1 MSEPKREIP
10 PFPLNAMKLDQASQ
24 IAIWQLGQQYGIEP
38 VYHDG
43 LGVERQVDI
52 HHLQQVLTSLGVKVS
67 SKDEINASLEE
78 IVSRKWTQVIDT
90 VVVRY
95 PTDPLFKL
103 SLSLPLGD
111 VRLEAV
117 SLNVRVTDEK
127 DASRHL
133 FIPGSRGEVSSE
145 NTIHGLKYVQAR
157 FPFTGKWSPGYYRL
171 SVHATIHAE
180 RTVEGNALLIVAPR
194 KCYLPPSPKR
204 AWGISLQLYG
214 LRSKKNWGIG
224 DFRDLGDVMKVAGA
238 RWGVATIGVNP
249 LHIPAAGL
257 SSPYSPSSRLFWNPV
272 YLNVEGVDEWR
283 TSPVLRRKANSAQ
296 FQQTLSQLRD
306 SPLVDYEAVGRVK
319 WGIFEELF
327 RVFTRQH
334 LHKKKATPRGRA
346 FARFVSHHQPHL
358 TQFCTF
364 QAVTEHCGTW
374 AWRTWPKE
382 FQHPRSTAV
391 EAFCRSHA
399 ARIQFYQY
407 VQWLCELQLQKLD
420 QLAQKSSLSLR
431 LYHDLPIG
439 IHPDGADAWI
449 FQDQVASGIT
459 VGAPPDSFNLNGQ
472 SWGLAVPNP
481 VRLREEG
488 YQFLRQTLQQNMRHG
503 GVLRI
508 DHALGLFRMFWIPQG
523 GTGKDGVYVRTH
535 VDEVL
540 AVLALESTRQK
551 VLVVGEDLGTVTP
564 AIRHKLDAAGLL
576 SYRLLIF
583 EREKSGAFT
592 RPNAYPE
599 QALVA
604 ATTHDLPTLKGFWV
618 GRDITIK
625 EEAGLYPRQEDIA
638 QDWRMRAEDRQR
650 LWAALSREALC
661 PTGVIPFNL
670 SADMLQAIYRYLART
685 PSRLLMVQL
694 EDLLAELDTPNLPGA
709 PESVYPSWRV
719 RIGRELKSW
728 LRDSAILCFAHII
741 HRERRRGGRIHEKR
755 RQSVS
760 SDSPA

>member
-1 MSEPKREIP
+1 MI
-10 PFPLNAMKLDQASQ
+10 FDQALQ
-24 IAIWQLGQQYGIEP
+24 NAIWQLGQQYGIEP

-43 LGVERQVDI
+43 LGVERQVSI
-52 HHLQQVLTSLGVKVS
+52 HHLQQILTSMGVKAS
-67 SKDEINASLEE
+67 TKEEIIDSLEE
-78 IVSRKWTQVIDT
+78 AASRKWTQVIDS

-95 PTDPLFKL
+95 FSDPLFKL
-103 SLSLPLGD
+103 TLSLPLGD
-111 VRLEAV
+111 IGLEKV
-117 SLNVRVTDEK
+117 SLNVRVTDERG
-127 DASRHL
+127 ACRL
-133 FIPGSRGEVSSE
+133 LGIPGSRGEVSAE
-145 NTIHGLKYVQAR
+145 KTIHGLRYVQAQ
-157 FPFTGKWSPGYYRL
+157 FPFRGKWSLGYFRL
-171 SVHATIHAE
+171 SVHATIHPE
-180 RTVEGNALLIVAPR
+180 RMVEGNALLIVAPR
-194 KCYLPPSPKR
+194 KCYLPSSPKR

-224 DFRDLGDVMKVAGA
+224 DFRDLGDVMRVAGT
-238 RWGVATIGVNP
+238 RWGVATIGINP

-272 YLNVEGVDEWR
+272 YLNVEGVYEWR
-283 TSPVLRRKANSAQ
+283 TSPALRRKATSAQ
-296 FQQTLSQLRD
+296 FQQILGQLRD

-319 WGIFEELF
+319 REMFEELF
-327 RVFTRQH
+327 RVFRRQH
-334 LHKKKATPRGRA
+334 LLKKKATPRGRI
-346 FARFVSHHQPHL
+346 FARFVSDHQPHL

-364 QAVTEHCGTW
+364 QALTEHFRTW
-374 AWRTWPKE
+374 EWRTWPKE
-382 FQHPRSTAV
+382 FQHPRSKGT
-391 EAFCRSHA
+391 EAFRRSHA

-407 VQWLCELQLQKLD
+407 VQWLCELQLQNLD
-420 QLAQKSSLSLR
+420 RLAKKCSLSLR

-508 DHALGLFRMFWIPQG
+508 DHALGLFRMFWIPRG
-523 GTGKDGVYVRTH
+523 GTGKDGVYVRTY

-551 VLVVGEDLGTVTP
+551 VMVVGEDLGTVTSV
-564 AIRHKLDAAGLL
+564 IRHKLDTAGLL
-576 SYRLLIF
+576 SYRLLLF
-583 EREKSGAFT
+583 EREPSGAFT
-592 RPNAYPE
+592 QPDAYPE

-604 ATTHDLPTLKGFWV
+604 ATTHDLPTLKGFWM

-625 EEAGLYPRQEDIA
+625 ADAGLYPRQEDID
-638 QDWRMRAEDRQR
+638 QDWRMRVEGRQRVWEALSLEGLCPAED
-650 LWAALSREALC
+650 
-661 PTGVIPFNL
+661 IPFSL
-670 SADMLQAIYRYLART
+670 SEDMIRAIYRYLART

-719 RIGRELKSW
+719 RIGHDLNAW
-728 LRDSAILCFAHII
+728 LRNSALLRFAQTI
-741 HRERRRGGRIHEKR
+741 HRERRKGGRIHGKR
-755 RQSVS
+755 RSWVS
-760 SDSPA
+760 SGSLS